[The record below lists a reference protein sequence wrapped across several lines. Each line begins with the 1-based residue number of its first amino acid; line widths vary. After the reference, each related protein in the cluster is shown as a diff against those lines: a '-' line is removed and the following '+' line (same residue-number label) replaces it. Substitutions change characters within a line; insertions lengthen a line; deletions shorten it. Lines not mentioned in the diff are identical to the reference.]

1 MTVTEWDDRMIC
13 IYFQWKSEIYTTPKH
28 STEKSR
34 RIKVVLPAQQ
44 VFGGR
49 DIISKHIRSPRLGNL
64 NPNPNFLCE

>member
-13 IYFQWKSEIYTTPKH
+13 IYFQWKSELTPH
-28 STEKSR
+28 QSTAQSR
-34 RIKVVLPAQQ
+34 ADESKVLPAQQ

-49 DIISKHIRSPRLGNL
+49 DIISKHIRSPRLENL

>member
-13 IYFQWKSEIYTTPKH
+13 IYFQWKSELTPH
-28 STEKSR
+28 QSTAQSR
-34 RIKVVLPAQQ
+34 ADESKVLPAQQ